1 MLHVKGIIVRYRITF
16 LICCNSSK
24 NCKQQEIRNQV
35 RTNRSK
41 QDKKQRGIYFFPFLD
56 IENSINERQLKLW
69 RYMTTEFEKLSAAED
84 QSGIF
89 QTKIGKAQTIVF
101 NFNLIYDGG
110 SKNPTGFSLTIF
122 PNIGIS
128 THNIL
133 NFSFNSFARL
143 ARNILKPC
151 QVQD

>member
-1 MLHVKGIIVRYRITF
+1 
-16 LICCNSSK
+16 
-24 NCKQQEIRNQV
+24 
-35 RTNRSK
+35 
-41 QDKKQRGIYFFPFLD
+41 
-56 IENSINERQLKLW
+56 
-69 RYMTTEFEKLSAAED
+69 MTTEFEKLSAAED
-84 QSGIF
+84 QSGVF

-122 PNIGIS
+122 ANIGIS
-128 THNIL
+128 TQNFL

-143 ARNILKPC
+143 AHNILKPC